1 MSGFKPV
8 AAVYGGANIDIQARC
23 RGPYR
28 AGDSNPGEASI
39 THGGVG
45 RNIAENLAGL
55 GVPTELVTV
64 FGGDDQSSG
73 LAEGC
78 RRAGIEIGSSLFL
91 RSEPCSRYIC
101 LLDDDGTLV
110 GAVAAM
116 DSLEAFGPGELASRF
131 GPGDAAEV
139 VVLDANLPADTVALA
154 AERWKGKPLVLDS
167 VSVAKARRVAPAVG
181 LFGLVKPNRAEA
193 RALLSLDPSASPADP
208 EADALE
214 SARGLLARGVRE
226 AFVSLGA
233 GGFLWASAAG
243 AGFARPLAMPVVN
256 VSGAGDA
263 AAAALAWAAARGLD
277 TETKARYAVAAASVC
292 AADERAVAA
301 GVNAERLS
309 ELIQGVV
316 CERIA

>member
-64 FGGDDQSSG
+64 FGGDEQSSG

-91 RSEPCSRYIC
+91 PSEPCSRYIC
-101 LLDDDGTLV
+101 L
-110 GAVAAM
+110 
-116 DSLEAFGPGELASRF
+116 LASRF

-154 AERWKGKPLVLDS
+154 AERWKGKPLILDT
-167 VSVAKARRVAPAVG
+167 VSVAKARRVAPVVG

-193 RALLSLDPSASPADP
+193 RTLLSLDPSVRADDP

-226 AFVSLGA
+226 AFVSLGP
-233 GGFLWASAAG
+233 GGFLRASAKG
-243 AGFARPLAMPVVN
+243 AGFARPLAKPVVN
-256 VSGAGDA
+256 LSGAGDA
-263 AAAALAWAAARGLD
+263 ATAALAWAAARGLD

-301 GVNAERLS
+301 GVSAERLS
-309 ELIQGVV
+309 ELIQGVA

>member
-8 AAVYGGANIDIQARC
+8 AAVYGGANIDIQARS

-28 AGDSNPGEASI
+28 AGDSNPGAASI

-64 FGGDDQSSG
+64 FGGDEQSSS
-73 LAEGC
+73 LVEGC
-78 RRAGIEIGSSLFL
+78 RRVGIEVSSSLFL
-91 RSEPCSRYIC
+91 PSEPCSRYVC
-101 LLDDDGTLV
+101 LLDRDGTLV

-116 DSLEAFGPGELASRF
+116 DSLEAFGPDQLASRF

-139 VVLDANLPADTVALA
+139 VVVDANLPPETVALA
-154 AERWKGKPLVLDS
+154 AGRWKDKPLILDT
-167 VSVAKARRVAPAVG
+167 VSVAKARRVAPVVG

-193 RALLSLDPSASPADP
+193 RVLLSLDPSERPVDP
-208 EADALE
+208 EAEAVGLT
-214 SARGLLARGVRE
+214 RGLLALGVRE

-263 AAAALAWAAARGLD
+263 ATAALAWAASQGLD

-301 GVNAERLS
+301 GVSADRLS
-309 ELIQGVV
+309 ALIRGVT